1 MRVKRIVEYNKNK
14 VGSITSSEF
23 MANLLSWKLYSCQP
37 CYINQVAGLISGT
50 REASTHSTFIC
61 YSVPL
66 FVRLFIRSAIHIV
79 FYGILW
85 YSLILYG
92 IIWYFM
98 VLHGIA
104 WNCLVLHGVALY
116 SMVLHSIV

>member
-23 MANLLSWKLYSCQP
+23 MANLMSWKLYSCQP

-66 FVRLFIRSAIHIV
+66 FVRLFIRSSIHRKQILDG
-79 FYGILW
+79 GINMGSGRW
-85 YSLILYG
+85 WG
-92 IIWYFM
+92 
-98 VLHGIA
+98 GRR
-104 WNCLVLHGVALY
+104 G
-116 SMVLHSIV
+116 